1 MAYNAMGNLCGKQS
15 EDPFA
20 QPGRTVGSVPPPSN
34 NQTASLPRKVGG
46 PARTLGGSNAKDTGD
61 ISPEEARK
69 RAAAAAEARANAT
82 NKPKGKLGSQLEG
95 QKKETRTETLKRA
108 SDSQRLQRDADAAAE
123 ARAYN

>member
-1 MAYNAMGNLCGKQS
+1 MGNLCGKQS

-69 RAAAAAEARANAT
+69 RAAAAAEVSLPFLWKLYTWSSEAVMRFPGERLVRALADAGVAG
-82 NKPKGKLGSQLEG
+82 KGKCDE
-95 QKKETRTETLKRA
+95 
-108 SDSQRLQRDADAAAE
+108 
-123 ARAYN
+123 

>member
-1 MAYNAMGNLCGKQS
+1 M
-15 EDPFA
+15 
-20 QPGRTVGSVPPPSN
+20 
-34 NQTASLPRKVGG
+34 
-46 PARTLGGSNAKDTGD
+46 
-61 ISPEEARK
+61 PESQ
-69 RAAAAAEARANAT
+69 ARANAT